1 MVLEKAVKTIL
12 VDLRPS
18 LTSTHR
24 SQPVRA
30 TYEVLYT
37 HGRVPHCVAHSSY
50 RIQTMRQRD
59 REREREGRRERERE
73 RRKEREIRKKEERE
87 KRENRQIEAH
97 IVLFQ
102 PTDIRIL
109 SRKVMLIPNDNEMVY

>member
-73 RRKEREIRKKEERE
+73 KKGERDKKKRREREERE
-87 KRENRQIEAH
+87 
-97 IVLFQ
+97 
-102 PTDIRIL
+102 
-109 SRKVMLIPNDNEMVY
+109 